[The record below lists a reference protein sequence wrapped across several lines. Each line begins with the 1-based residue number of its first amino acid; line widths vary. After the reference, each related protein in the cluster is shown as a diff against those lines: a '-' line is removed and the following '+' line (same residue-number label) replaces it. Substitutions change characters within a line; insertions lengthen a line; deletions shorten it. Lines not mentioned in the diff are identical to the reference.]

1 MDVDNMEGSIL
12 EAMAR
17 AVEEARI
24 VLVCYSEKYKDSQNC
39 RTGKTNCAQYLDD
52 SKKYNYYTNKLTMRT
67 ITGLLRATI
76 FTRLI
81 VSK

>member
-1 MDVDNMEGSIL
+1 MEGSIL

-39 RTGKTNCAQYLDD
+39 RTGKINCAQYLDD